1 MNRDKLLTALELLKK
16 NGVLCYV
23 YRESVF
29 ELLSMNRADGVVHLL
44 SDTPAE
50 DLKTILV
57 KCGFKD
63 AASGKE
69 ENISARLSGQA
80 AEILCISDLE
90 PENFDECI
98 RRDLTVHSMMMRSNG
113 DIYDNCG
120 GLEDFRQK
128 RLHLTGGKIVDKD
141 SFAISS
147 FELMLKSGY
156 TADAG
161 IQSTLNKALA
171 ELPVG
176 KRVSL
181 IMMLRN
187 YMKAENADVQHILC
201 ILSLKGIFPKAPTVS
216 CSRPEKLMEKLKGMK
231 PLQVSALVC
240 TLCGI
245 KGENLK
251 QIPNVGF
258 AREFYDCIQ
267 RHIGSDLGNRKQFE
281 EAKNSCTAE
290 CFETL
295 LAVKEALCLISGQEF
310 HLAQEK
316 PRELL
321 KAIDASDKWQVQKE
335 NEEKARP
342 PASASKE
349 VPEEQ
354 PETEPAPEMME
365 FEGEAEEQ
373 YIEEEE
379 EQEQEQEDDAVSN
392 LPLRDP
398 SKNFYIH
405 RK

>member
-1 MNRDKLLTALELLKK
+1 
-16 NGVLCYV
+16 
-23 YRESVF
+23 
-29 ELLSMNRADGVVHLL
+29 
-44 SDTPAE
+44 
-50 DLKTILV
+50 
-57 KCGFKD
+57 
-63 AASGKE
+63 
-69 ENISARLSGQA
+69 
-80 AEILCISDLE
+80 
-90 PENFDECI
+90 
-98 RRDLTVHSMMMRSNG
+98 MMRSNS

-128 RLHLTGGKIVDKD
+128 RLRLTGGKIVDKD

-201 ILSLKGIFPKAPTVS
+201 ILSLKGIFPKTPTVS

>member
-50 DLKTILV
+50 DLKPILV

-63 AASGKE
+63 AANGKE
-69 ENISARLSGQA
+69 GNISARLSGQA
-80 AEILCISDLE
+80 VEILCISNLE
-90 PENFDECI
+90 PERFDECI
-98 RRDLTVHSMMMRSNG
+98 RRDLTVHSMLMRSNG

-310 HLAQEK
+310 HLAK
-316 PRELL
+316 KSRELL
-321 KAIDASDKWQVQKE
+321 KAIEASDKWQVQKE
-335 NEEKARP
+335 NEEKTKP

-354 PETEPAPEMME
+354 PETEPATEMME
-365 FEGEAEEQ
+365 FGGEAEEQ
-373 YIEEEE
+373 YVEEEE
-379 EQEQEQEDDAVSN
+379 EPKQEDDTASN

>member
-50 DLKTILV
+50 DLKSILV

-69 ENISARLSGQA
+69 GNISVRLSGQA
-80 AEILCISDLE
+80 VEILCISELE
-90 PENFDECI
+90 PEKFDECI
-98 RRDLTVHSMMMRSNG
+98 RRDLTVHSMLMRSNG

-120 GLEDFRQK
+120 GLKDFRQK
-128 RLHLTGGKIVDKD
+128 RLRLTSGKIVDKD

-201 ILSLKGIFPKAPTVS
+201 VLSLKGIFPKAPTVS
-216 CSRPEKLMEKLKGMK
+216 CKRPEELMKKLKEMK
-231 PLQVSALVC
+231 SLQISALVC
-240 TLCGI
+240 ILCGI

-310 HLAQEK
+310 HLAK
-316 PRELL
+316 KSRELL
-321 KAIDASDKWQVQKE
+321 KAIEASDKWQVQKE
-335 NEEKARP
+335 NEEKTRP

-349 VPEEQ
+349 VTEEQ

-365 FEGEAEEQ
+365 FGGEAEEQ
-373 YIEEEE
+373 YVEEEE
-379 EQEQEQEDDAVSN
+379 PKQEDDTASN

>member
-50 DLKTILV
+50 DLKPILV

-63 AASGKE
+63 AANGKE
-69 ENISARLSGQA
+69 GNISARLSGQA
-80 AEILCISDLE
+80 VEILCISNLE
-90 PENFDECI
+90 PERFDECI
-98 RRDLTVHSMMMRSNG
+98 RRDLTVHSMLMRSNS

-128 RLHLTGGKIVDKD
+128 RLRLTGGKIVDKD

-310 HLAQEK
+310 HLAK
-316 PRELL
+316 KSRELL
-321 KAIDASDKWQVQKE
+321 KAIEASDKWQVQKE
-335 NEEKARP
+335 NEEKTKP

-354 PETEPAPEMME
+354 PETEPATEMME
-365 FEGEAEEQ
+365 FGGEAEEQ
-373 YIEEEE
+373 YVEEEE
-379 EQEQEQEDDAVSN
+379 EPKQEDDTASN

>member
-50 DLKTILV
+50 DLKSILV

-69 ENISARLSGQA
+69 GNISVRLSGQA
-80 AEILCISDLE
+80 VEILCISELE
-90 PENFDECI
+90 PEKFDECI
-98 RRDLTVHSMMMRSNG
+98 RRDLTVHSMLMRSNG

-128 RLHLTGGKIVDKD
+128 RLRLTSGKIVDKD

-201 ILSLKGIFPKAPTVS
+201 VLSLKGIFPKAPTVS
-216 CSRPEKLMEKLKGMK
+216 CKRPEELMKKLKEMK
-231 PLQVSALVC
+231 SLQISALVC
-240 TLCGI
+240 ILCGI
-245 KGENLK
+245 KGGNLK

-310 HLAQEK
+310 HLAK
-316 PRELL
+316 KSRELL
-321 KAIDASDKWQVQKE
+321 KAIEASDKWQVQKE
-335 NEEKARP
+335 NEEKTRP

-349 VPEEQ
+349 VTEEQ

-365 FEGEAEEQ
+365 FGGEAEEQ
-373 YIEEEE
+373 YVEEEE
-379 EQEQEQEDDAVSN
+379 PKQEDDTASN

>member
-50 DLKTILV
+50 DLKPILV

-63 AASGKE
+63 AANGKE
-69 ENISARLSGQA
+69 GNISARLSGQA
-80 AEILCISDLE
+80 VEILCISNLE
-90 PENFDECI
+90 PERFDECI
-98 RRDLTVHSMMMRSNG
+98 RRDLTVHSMLMRSNG

-216 CSRPEKLMEKLKGMK
+216 CSRPEELMEKLKGMK

-251 QIPNVGF
+251 QVPNVGF

-267 RHIGSDLGNRKQFE
+267 RHIGSDLGNRRQFE

-310 HLAQEK
+310 HLAK
-316 PRELL
+316 KSRELL
-321 KAIDASDKWQVQKE
+321 KAIEASDKWQVQKE
-335 NEEKARP
+335 NEEKTKP

-354 PETEPAPEMME
+354 PETEPATEMME
-365 FEGEAEEQ
+365 FGGEAEEQ
-373 YIEEEE
+373 YVEEEE
-379 EQEQEQEDDAVSN
+379 EPKQEDDTDSN

>member
-50 DLKTILV
+50 DLKPILV

-63 AASGKE
+63 AANGKE
-69 ENISARLSGQA
+69 GNISARLSGQA
-80 AEILCISDLE
+80 VEILCISDLE

-98 RRDLTVHSMMMRSNG
+98 RRDLTVHSMLMRSNS

-128 RLHLTGGKIVDKD
+128 RLRLTGGKIVDKD

-216 CSRPEKLMEKLKGMK
+216 CSRPEELMEKLKGMK

-251 QIPNVGF
+251 QVPNVGF

-310 HLAQEK
+310 HLAK
-316 PRELL
+316 KSRELL
-321 KAIDASDKWQVQKE
+321 KAIEASDKWQVQKE
-335 NEEKARP
+335 NEEKTKP

-354 PETEPAPEMME
+354 PETEPATEMME
-365 FEGEAEEQ
+365 FGGEAEEQ
-373 YIEEEE
+373 YVEEEE
-379 EQEQEQEDDAVSN
+379 EPKQEDDTASN

>member
-50 DLKTILV
+50 DLKPILV

-63 AASGKE
+63 AANGKE
-69 ENISARLSGQA
+69 GNISARLSGQA
-80 AEILCISDLE
+80 VEILCISNLE
-90 PENFDECI
+90 PERFDECI
-98 RRDLTVHSMMMRSNG
+98 RRDLTVHSMLMRSNG

-216 CSRPEKLMEKLKGMK
+216 CSRPEELMEKLKGMK

-251 QIPNVGF
+251 QVPNVGF

-267 RHIGSDLGNRKQFE
+267 RHIGSDLGNRRQFE

-310 HLAQEK
+310 HLAK
-316 PRELL
+316 KSRELL
-321 KAIDASDKWQVQKE
+321 KAIEASDKWQVQKE
-335 NEEKARP
+335 NEEKTKP

-354 PETEPAPEMME
+354 LETEPATEMME
-365 FEGEAEEQ
+365 FGGEAEEQ
-373 YIEEEE
+373 YVEEEE
-379 EQEQEQEDDAVSN
+379 EPKQEDDTASN

>member
-50 DLKTILV
+50 DLKPILV

-63 AASGKE
+63 AANGKE
-69 ENISARLSGQA
+69 GNISARLSGQA
-80 AEILCISDLE
+80 VEILCISNLE
-90 PENFDECI
+90 PERFDECI
-98 RRDLTVHSMMMRSNG
+98 RRDLTVHSMLMRSNG

-216 CSRPEKLMEKLKGMK
+216 CSRPEELMEKLKGMK

-251 QIPNVGF
+251 QVPNVGF

-267 RHIGSDLGNRKQFE
+267 RHIGSDLGNRRQFE

-310 HLAQEK
+310 HLAK
-316 PRELL
+316 KSRELL
-321 KAIDASDKWQVQKE
+321 KAIEASDKWQVQKE
-335 NEEKARP
+335 NEEKTKP

-354 PETEPAPEMME
+354 PETEPATEMME
-365 FEGEAEEQ
+365 FGGEAEEQ
-373 YIEEEE
+373 YVEEEE
-379 EQEQEQEDDAVSN
+379 EPKQEDDTASN

>member
-1 MNRDKLLTALELLKK
+1 M
-16 NGVLCYV
+16 
-23 YRESVF
+23 
-29 ELLSMNRADGVVHLL
+29 
-44 SDTPAE
+44 
-50 DLKTILV
+50 
-57 KCGFKD
+57 
-63 AASGKE
+63 
-69 ENISARLSGQA
+69 
-80 AEILCISDLE
+80 EILCISNLE
-90 PENFDECI
+90 PERFDECI
-98 RRDLTVHSMMMRSNG
+98 RRDLTVHSMLMRSNG

-216 CSRPEKLMEKLKGMK
+216 CSRPEELMEKLKGMK

-251 QIPNVGF
+251 QVPNVGF

-267 RHIGSDLGNRKQFE
+267 RHIGSDLGNRRQFE

-310 HLAQEK
+310 HLAK
-316 PRELL
+316 KSRELL
-321 KAIDASDKWQVQKE
+321 KTIEASDKWEVQKG
-335 NEEKARP
+335 NEEKTKP
-342 PASASKE
+342 PVSASKE

-354 PETEPAPEMME
+354 PETESAPEMME
-365 FEGEAEEQ
+365 FGGEAEEQ
-373 YIEEEE
+373 YVEEEE
-379 EQEQEQEDDAVSN
+379 EPKQEDDAVSN

>member
-1 MNRDKLLTALELLKK
+1 M
-16 NGVLCYV
+16 
-23 YRESVF
+23 
-29 ELLSMNRADGVVHLL
+29 
-44 SDTPAE
+44 
-50 DLKTILV
+50 
-57 KCGFKD
+57 
-63 AASGKE
+63 
-69 ENISARLSGQA
+69 
-80 AEILCISDLE
+80 
-90 PENFDECI
+90 
-98 RRDLTVHSMMMRSNG
+98 
-113 DIYDNCG
+113 
-120 GLEDFRQK
+120 
-128 RLHLTGGKIVDKD
+128 
-141 SFAISS
+141 
-147 FELMLKSGY
+147 
-156 TADAG
+156 
-161 IQSTLNKALA
+161 
-171 ELPVG
+171 
-176 KRVSL
+176 
-181 IMMLRN
+181 
-187 YMKAENADVQHILC
+187 
-201 ILSLKGIFPKAPTVS
+201 
-216 CSRPEKLMEKLKGMK
+216 
-231 PLQVSALVC
+231 QVSALVC

-379 EQEQEQEDDAVSN
+379 EQEQEDDAVSN

>member
-50 DLKTILV
+50 DLKPILV

-63 AASGKE
+63 AANGKE
-69 ENISARLSGQA
+69 GNISARLSGQA
-80 AEILCISDLE
+80 VEILCISNLE
-90 PENFDECI
+90 PERFDECI
-98 RRDLTVHSMMMRSNG
+98 RRDLTVHSMLMRSNG

-187 YMKAENADVQHILC
+187 YMKAENADGQHILC

-216 CSRPEKLMEKLKGMK
+216 CSRPEELMEKLKGMK

-251 QIPNVGF
+251 QVPNVGF

-267 RHIGSDLGNRKQFE
+267 RHIGSDLGNRRQFE

-310 HLAQEK
+310 HLAK
-316 PRELL
+316 KSRELL
-321 KAIDASDKWQVQKE
+321 KTIEASDKWEVQKG
-335 NEEKARP
+335 NEEKTKP
-342 PASASKE
+342 PVSASKE

-354 PETEPAPEMME
+354 PETESAPEMME
-365 FEGEAEEQ
+365 FGGEAEEQ
-373 YIEEEE
+373 YVEEEE
-379 EQEQEQEDDAVSN
+379 EPKQEDDAVSN

>member
-50 DLKTILV
+50 DLKPILV

-63 AASGKE
+63 AANGKE
-69 ENISARLSGQA
+69 GNISARLSGQA
-80 AEILCISDLE
+80 VEILCISNLE
-90 PENFDECI
+90 PERFDECI
-98 RRDLTVHSMMMRSNG
+98 RRDLTVHSMLMRSNS

-128 RLHLTGGKIVDKD
+128 RLRLTGGKIVDKD

-240 TLCGI
+240 TPCGI

-310 HLAQEK
+310 HLAK
-316 PRELL
+316 KSRELL
-321 KAIDASDKWQVQKE
+321 KAIEASDKWQVQKE
-335 NEEKARP
+335 NEEKTKP

-354 PETEPAPEMME
+354 PETEPATEMME
-365 FEGEAEEQ
+365 FGGEAEEQ
-373 YIEEEE
+373 YVEEEE
-379 EQEQEQEDDAVSN
+379 EPKQEDDTASN

>member
-50 DLKTILV
+50 DLKPILV

-63 AASGKE
+63 AANGKE
-69 ENISARLSGQA
+69 GNISARLSGQA
-80 AEILCISDLE
+80 VEILCISDLE

-98 RRDLTVHSMMMRSNG
+98 RRDLTVHSMLMRSNS

-128 RLHLTGGKIVDKD
+128 RLRLTSGKIVDKD

-310 HLAQEK
+310 HLAK
-316 PRELL
+316 KSRELL
-321 KAIDASDKWQVQKE
+321 KAIEASDKWQVQKE
-335 NEEKARP
+335 NEEKTKP

-354 PETEPAPEMME
+354 PETEPATEMME
-365 FEGEAEEQ
+365 FGGEAEEQ
-373 YIEEEE
+373 YVEEEE
-379 EQEQEQEDDAVSN
+379 EPKQEDDTASN

>member
-1 MNRDKLLTALELLKK
+1 MNQDKLLTALELLKK

-50 DLKTILV
+50 DLKPILV
-57 KCGFKD
+57 KCGLKD
-63 AASGKE
+63 ATNGKE
-69 ENISARLSGQA
+69 GNISARLSGQA
-80 AEILCISDLE
+80 MEILCISDLE
-90 PENFDECI
+90 LEKFDECI
-98 RRDLTVHSMMMRSNG
+98 RRDLTVHSMLMRSNG
-113 DIYDNCG
+113 DIYDNCS

-161 IQSTLNKALA
+161 IQSILNKALT

-181 IMMLRN
+181 IMMFRN

-201 ILSLKGIFPKAPTVS
+201 VLSFKGIFPKAPIVS
-216 CSRPEKLMEKLKGMK
+216 CNRPEELMEKLKGMK
-231 PLQVSALVC
+231 SLQLSALVC

-251 QIPNVGF
+251 QVPNVGF

-310 HLAQEK
+310 HLAK
-316 PRELL
+316 KSRELL
-321 KAIDASDKWQVQKE
+321 KTIDASDKWRVQKE
-335 NEEKARP
+335 NQEKTRP

-354 PETEPAPEMME
+354 PEESAPEMME
-365 FEGEAEEQ
+365 FGGEAEEQ
-373 YIEEEE
+373 YVEEEPK
-379 EQEQEQEDDAVSN
+379 QEDDTASN

>member
-50 DLKTILV
+50 DLKPILV

-63 AASGKE
+63 AANGKE
-69 ENISARLSGQA
+69 GNISARLSGQA
-80 AEILCISDLE
+80 VEILCISNLE
-90 PENFDECI
+90 PERFDECI
-98 RRDLTVHSMMMRSNG
+98 RRDLTVHSMLMRSNS

-128 RLHLTGGKIVDKD
+128 RLRLTGGKIVDKD

-161 IQSTLNKALA
+161 IQSSLNKALA

-187 YMKAENADVQHILC
+187 YMKAENTDVQHILRVF
-201 ILSLKGIFPKAPTVS
+201 SFKGIFPKAPTVS
-216 CSRPEKLMEKLKGMK
+216 CSRPEELMEKLKGMK

-251 QIPNVGF
+251 QVPNVGF

-310 HLAQEK
+310 HLAK
-316 PRELL
+316 KSRELL
-321 KAIDASDKWQVQKE
+321 KTIDASDKWKVQKE
-335 NEEKARP
+335 NQEKARP
-342 PASASKE
+342 PASVSRE
-349 VPEEQ
+349 VTEEQ
-354 PETEPAPEMME
+354 AVELAPEMME

-379 EQEQEQEDDAVSN
+379 EQEQEDDAVSN

>member
-50 DLKTILV
+50 DLKSILV

-69 ENISARLSGQA
+69 GNISVRLSGQA
-80 AEILCISDLE
+80 VEILCISELE
-90 PENFDECI
+90 PEKFDECI
-98 RRDLTVHSMMMRSNG
+98 RRDLTVHSMMMRSNS

-128 RLHLTGGKIVDKD
+128 RLRLTGGKIVDKD

-201 ILSLKGIFPKAPTVS
+201 VLSLKGIFPKAPTVS
-216 CSRPEKLMEKLKGMK
+216 CKRPEELMKKLKEMK
-231 PLQVSALVC
+231 SLQISALVC
-240 TLCGI
+240 ILCGI

-310 HLAQEK
+310 HLAK
-316 PRELL
+316 KSRELL
-321 KAIDASDKWQVQKE
+321 KAIEASDKWQVQKE
-335 NEEKARP
+335 NEEKTRP

-349 VPEEQ
+349 VTEEQ

-365 FEGEAEEQ
+365 FGGEAEEQ
-373 YIEEEE
+373 YVEEEE
-379 EQEQEQEDDAVSN
+379 PKQEDDTASN

>member
-50 DLKTILV
+50 DLKSILV

-69 ENISARLSGQA
+69 GNISVRLSGQA
-80 AEILCISDLE
+80 VEILCISELE
-90 PENFDECI
+90 PEKFDECI
-98 RRDLTVHSMMMRSNG
+98 RRDLTVHSMLMRSNG

-128 RLHLTGGKIVDKD
+128 RLRLTSGKIVDKD

-201 ILSLKGIFPKAPTVS
+201 VLSLKGIFPKAPTVS
-216 CSRPEKLMEKLKGMK
+216 CKRPEELMKKLKEMK
-231 PLQVSALVC
+231 SLQISALVC
-240 TLCGI
+240 ILCGI

-310 HLAQEK
+310 HLAK
-316 PRELL
+316 KSRELL
-321 KAIDASDKWQVQKE
+321 KAIEASDKWQVQKE
-335 NEEKARP
+335 NEEKTRP

-349 VPEEQ
+349 VTEEQ

-365 FEGEAEEQ
+365 FGGEAEEQ
-373 YIEEEE
+373 YVEEEE
-379 EQEQEQEDDAVSN
+379 PKQEDGAVSN

>member
-50 DLKTILV
+50 DLKPILV

-63 AASGKE
+63 AANGKE
-69 ENISARLSGQA
+69 GNISARLSGQA
-80 AEILCISDLE
+80 VEILCISNLE
-90 PENFDECI
+90 PERFDECI
-98 RRDLTVHSMMMRSNG
+98 RRDLTVHSMLMRSNS

-128 RLHLTGGKIVDKD
+128 RLRLTGGKIVDKD

-187 YMKAENADVQHILC
+187 Y
-201 ILSLKGIFPKAPTVS
+201 LSLI
-216 CSRPEKLMEKLKGMK
+216 
-231 PLQVSALVC
+231 
-240 TLCGI
+240 
-245 KGENLK
+245 
-251 QIPNVGF
+251 
-258 AREFYDCIQ
+258 
-267 RHIGSDLGNRKQFE
+267 HI
-281 EAKNSCTAE
+281 
-290 CFETL
+290 
-295 LAVKEALCLISGQEF
+295 
-310 HLAQEK
+310 
-316 PRELL
+316 
-321 KAIDASDKWQVQKE
+321 
-335 NEEKARP
+335 
-342 PASASKE
+342 
-349 VPEEQ
+349 
-354 PETEPAPEMME
+354 
-365 FEGEAEEQ
+365 
-373 YIEEEE
+373 
-379 EQEQEQEDDAVSN
+379 
-392 LPLRDP
+392 
-398 SKNFYIH
+398 
-405 RK
+405 

>member
-16 NGVLCYV
+16 NGVLCYA

-50 DLKTILV
+50 DLKPILV

-63 AASGKE
+63 AANGKE
-69 ENISARLSGQA
+69 GNISARLSGQA
-80 AEILCISDLE
+80 ADILCVSDLE
-90 PENFDECI
+90 PEKFDECI
-98 RRDLTVHSMMMRSNG
+98 RRDLTVHSMLMRSNG

-201 ILSLKGIFPKAPTVS
+201 ILSLKGIFPKTPTVS
-216 CSRPEKLMEKLKGMK
+216 CSRPEELMEKLKGMK

-251 QIPNVGF
+251 QVPNVGF

-310 HLAQEK
+310 HLAK
-316 PRELL
+316 KSRELL
-321 KAIDASDKWQVQKE
+321 KTIDASDKWKVQKE
-335 NEEKARP
+335 NQEKARP
-342 PASASKE
+342 PASVSRE
-349 VPEEQ
+349 VTEEQ
-354 PETEPAPEMME
+354 AVELVPEMME

-379 EQEQEQEDDAVSN
+379 LKQEDDTASN

>member
-50 DLKTILV
+50 DLKPILV

-63 AASGKE
+63 AANGKE
-69 ENISARLSGQA
+69 GNISARLSGQA
-80 AEILCISDLE
+80 VEILCISNLE
-90 PENFDECI
+90 PERFDECI
-98 RRDLTVHSMMMRSNG
+98 RRDLTVHSMLMRSNS

-128 RLHLTGGKIVDKD
+128 RLHLTGRKIVDKD

-176 KRVSL
+176 KRVSM
-181 IMMLRN
+181 IMMFRN

-201 ILSLKGIFPKAPTVS
+201 VLSLKGIFPKVPTVS
-216 CSRPEKLMEKLKGMK
+216 CNRPEELMEKLKGMK

-251 QIPNVGF
+251 QVPNVGF
-258 AREFYDCIQ
+258 ARRPPDAAASTQ

-295 LAVKEALCLISGQEF
+295 LAIKEALCLISGQEF
-310 HLAQEK
+310 HLAK
-316 PRELL
+316 KSRELL
-321 KAIDASDKWQVQKE
+321 KTIEASDKGKRRE
-335 NEEKARP
+335 NKAACLSIKR
-342 PASASKE
+342 SAGRTARNGIC
-349 VPEEQ
+349 P
-354 PETEPAPEMME
+354 
-365 FEGEAEEQ
+365 G
-373 YIEEEE
+373 
-379 EQEQEQEDDAVSN
+379 DDGIWGRGRGAIC
-392 LPLRDP
+392 RGGRRA
-398 SKNFYIH
+398 KTGGRYGF
-405 RK
+405 